1 MHKGGNMKKI
11 LRGLLIVVLV
21 FSTLSTTV
29 LAAPITDEDRQ
40 AALERW
46 EVSLGNPPTPAGLR
60 KYEKQCIMQMQEH
73 NFPEGSSVPLG
84 ILSIC
89 RKKTLVGGM
98 VLYVGGITV
107 QGADVGWY
115 YDQEFGYYR
124 EDGTTP
130 VPPWLS
136 TTKPTTAPTPEP
148 TTKATTKATTTKTTT
163 KNTAPAVTTAPAKTS
178 PVVTFPK
185 GDNSPTVNTTR
196 TTTTTTTTTTT
207 KSTTPSIVGIVIT
220 NPTSPM
226 LRDEVTGSTRSIKS
240 TTTDNT
246 DKSDQSDPVTTTETK
261 PEVTLEKSNTVTEP
275 AVGVIVAD
283 QETIPSDTVAEINDE
298 TVKDIST
305 GKNSTR
311 TNVFWVVLIAFIGVA
326 SLLTAGFYIK
336 SKKTSETEL

>member
-1 MHKGGNMKKI
+1 MKKI

-29 LAAPITDEDRQ
+29 LAAPVTDEDRQ

-46 EVSLGNPPTPAGLR
+46 EISPGRPHPVPAGLR
-60 KYEKQCIMQMQEH
+60 KYEKQCIMQIQEH
-73 NFPEGSSVPLG
+73 NFSGEEDVPLG

-136 TTKPTTAPTPEP
+136 TTKPTTAPAPEP

-163 KNTAPAVTTAPAKTS
+163 KKPAVTTTKAATKPA
-178 PVVTFPK
+178 VDVTTK
-185 GDNSPTVNTTR
+185 STVGPNAVTR
-196 TTTTTTTTTTT
+196 TTTTRNATARTTEIEDTTTTTTT
-207 KSTTPSIVGIVIT
+207 KSTTPNIVDIVIT

-226 LRDEVTGSTRSIKS
+226 LRVEVTGSTKS
-240 TTTDNT
+240 TRTDNT
-246 DKSDQSDPVTTTETK
+246 DKSDPVTTTETK

-283 QETIPSDTVAEINDE
+283 QETIPSNTVAEINDE

-305 GKNSTR
+305 GESSTR
-311 TNVFWVVLIAFIGVA
+311 TNVFWVVLIALIGAA